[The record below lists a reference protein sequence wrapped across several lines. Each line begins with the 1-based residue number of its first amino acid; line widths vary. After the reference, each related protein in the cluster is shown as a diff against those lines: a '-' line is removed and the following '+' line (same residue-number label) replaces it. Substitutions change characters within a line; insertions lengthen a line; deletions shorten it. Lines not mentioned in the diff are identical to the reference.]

1 MLKIARE
8 RLISIL
14 DAMRGKTIAVI
25 GDLMLD
31 EYIWGVVDRISP
43 EAPVPVVDI
52 KEETFRLGGAGNVAK
67 NLTSLGA
74 CVHICSIVGIDRPR
88 DIIMDMLKEQGI
100 ATSGVLADPSRR
112 TIVKTRVIAQT
123 QQVVRIDKENRDMIQ
138 DEARAALLSSLR
150 EVLPGTSAVIISDY
164 GKGVVSRELIDSIV
178 TQAAPHGI
186 LGSVDPKERN
196 FPHYKGVGL
205 ITPNT
210 KELSFGAGLSIQNE
224 DDIRQAASRIFDMLD
239 CGMVLVTRG
248 ASGMSLFQ
256 DRATHTHIPTAARQV
271 FDVTGAGDT
280 VIACF
285 TLAHIAGAT
294 PVEAAV
300 IANCAAGIVVGE
312 IGAASVAWE
321 ELRARCME
329 EIAV

>member
-8 RLISIL
+8 RLFTIM
-14 DAMRGKTIAVI
+14 DAMRGKTITVV

-43 EAPVPVVDI
+43 EAPVPVVEV

-74 CVHICSIVGIDRPR
+74 RVHICSIVGQDRAR
-88 DIIMDMLKEQGI
+88 DIIMDMLTQQGI
-100 ATSGVLADPSRR
+100 ATSGILTDQGRR
-112 TIVKTRVIAQT
+112 TIVKTRIIAHT
-123 QQVVRIDKENRDMIQ
+123 QQVVRIDKEDRDLITANFRS
-138 DEARAALLSSLR
+138 DLIAALK
-150 EVLPGTSAVIISDY
+150 EVLDDSTAVILSDY
-164 GKGVVSRELIDSIV
+164 GKGVVSRELIETIV
-178 TQAAPHGI
+178 DLASPRNI
-186 LGSVDPKERN
+186 LVSVDPKERN

-205 ITPNT
+205 ITPNA
-210 KELSFGAGLSIQNE
+210 KELGIGAGMAIQNE
-224 DDIRQAASRIFDMLD
+224 ADISLAADRLFEMLG
-239 CGMVLVTRG
+239 CHMILVTRG
-248 ASGMSLFQ
+248 SSGMSLFE
-256 DRATHTHIPTAARQV
+256 DRATLTHIPTAARHV

-285 TLAHIAGAT
+285 TLAKAAGAT

-312 IGAASVAWE
+312 IGAASVDWE
-321 ELRARCME
+321 DLQARCLE
-329 EIAV
+329 EIVA

>member
-88 DIIMDMLKEQGI
+88 DIIMDMLQEQGI
-100 ATSGVLADPSRR
+100 ATAGILSDPARR

-123 QQVVRIDKENRDMIQ
+123 QQVVRIDKENRDLIG
-138 DEARAALLSSLR
+138 DDVRAALMASLQQ
-150 EVLPGTSAVIISDY
+150 VMAGVQAVIISDY

-178 TQAAPHGI
+178 EQAAVHGI
-186 LGSVDPKERN
+186 LVCVDPKERN

-210 KELSFGAGLSIQNE
+210 KELSIGAGMSIQNE
-224 DDIRQAASRIFDMLD
+224 DDIRRAAGRIFDMLG

-285 TLAHIAGAT
+285 TLALVAGAT

-312 IGAASVAWE
+312 IGAASVALK
-321 ELRARCME
+321 ELRSRCME
-329 EIAV
+329 EIAA